1 GPPLAEQLRAAGFD
15 AIHRHDETGQVV
27 NGIRDGTEH
36 AWIDP
41 HCGAASEPFPTFSHF
56 HSKFSAPVGESTG
69 FRWANSRYG
78 NPEYDALIDAMEAMS
93 PSPDDAEYIELFR
106 QAVDIWLQDMPEIV
120 LAEERHVWTYNT
132 ACWTGW
138 PNVDDPYIAPYDL
151 WGAFMLAILKLEPTG
166 AC

>member
-1 GPPLAEQLRAAGFD
+1 LAEQLRAAGFD
-15 AIHRHDETGQVV
+15 AIHRHDETDQVT
-27 NGIRDGTEH
+27 NNIRDGSQH

-56 HSKFSAPVGESTG
+56 HSKFSAPVGQTTG
-69 FRWANSRYG
+69 FRWANSRYE
-78 NPEYDALIDAMEAMS
+78 NPEYDALIDAMEAMQ
-93 PSPDDAEYIELFR
+93 PSPDDPAYIELFR
-106 QAVDIWLQDMPEIV
+106 QAVDIWLRDMPEIV

-151 WGAFMLAILKLEPTG
+151 WGAFLLAILNLEPTG
-166 AC
+166 ACD